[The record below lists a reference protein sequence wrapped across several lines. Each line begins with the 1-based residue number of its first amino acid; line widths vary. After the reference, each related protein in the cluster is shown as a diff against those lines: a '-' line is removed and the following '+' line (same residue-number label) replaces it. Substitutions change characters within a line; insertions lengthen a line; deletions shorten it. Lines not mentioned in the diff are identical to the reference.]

1 MTALEEKKTVQ
12 QNHKTLRSDAD
23 PFVAL
28 QPRLFGIAY
37 RMLGSKTEAEDVLQ
51 DAWLRWQATDRAAVQ
66 DSTGFLVT
74 VTTRLAINVAQSA
87 RIRRETYIGPWLPEP
102 IDTSASA
109 EIGVETQ
116 EGLAVAVLMLLEKLT
131 PTERAAYVL
140 REVFDYP
147 YEEIAAIL
155 ELSEPNIRQ
164 LVVRARKHLADERRK
179 PVGPDEQKRLLGAFI
194 SAAQQGD
201 LAGLERL
208 FAADVASYTDSNGRV
223 RAAARLPVHGRKN
236 VAKLLAGF
244 ASRFWP
250 DITVTW
256 LEMNGQASV
265 LLRRDGAAVAWA
277 SIEASDEGIEG
288 IYWIMSPEKL
298 AIVLRA

>member
-1 MTALEEKKTVQ
+1 MTAQ
-12 QNHKTLRSDAD
+12 RNHMNSSSNGD

-37 RMLGSKTEAEDVLQ
+37 RMLGSKAEAEDVLQ
-51 DAWLRWQATDRAAVQ
+51 DTWLRWQATDRAAVQ

-102 IDTSASA
+102 IDTSSSA
-109 EIGVETQ
+109 EIGAETR
-116 EGLAVAVLMLLEKLT
+116 EGLAIAVLVLLEKLT

-147 YEEIAAIL
+147 YDEIAAIL
-155 ELSEPNIRQ
+155 ELEEPNLRQ

-179 PVGPDEQKRLLGAFI
+179 PVGSDEQKRLLEAFI
-194 SAAQQGD
+194 AAAQRGD
-201 LAGLERL
+201 LAALEQL
-208 FAADVASYTDSNGRV
+208 FAADVANYTDSNGRA
-223 RAAARLPVHGRKN
+223 RMAARVPVHGREH
-236 VAKLLAGF
+236 VAKLFAGS

-250 DITVTW
+250 DITLTW

-265 LLRRDGAAVAWA
+265 LLRRNGSVVAWA
-277 SIEASDEGIEG
+277 SIEASAEGIER
-288 IYWIMSPEKL
+288 IYWIMNPEKL
-298 AIVLRA
+298 ALVANA